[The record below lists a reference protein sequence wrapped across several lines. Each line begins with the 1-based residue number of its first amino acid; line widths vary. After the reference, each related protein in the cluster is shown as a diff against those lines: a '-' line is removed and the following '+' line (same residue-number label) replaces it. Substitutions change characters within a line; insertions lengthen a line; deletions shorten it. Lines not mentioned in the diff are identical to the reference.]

1 MSVFSSNKPQNSE
14 TKSSTDFDG
23 YYAWLEENIGTDPV
37 SETGVISGIIDLGV
51 QPQQWSEYGANEK
64 TPQEEADTI
73 AYWEGKDGK
82 CYFEDGQNDKG
93 EPCRIKK
100 VQKKPTQSFAF
111 TVDFPTYMVPWGN
124 FSENIKE
131 DKPYRMVLNG
141 RFKSELAKVYPM
153 SWENFETNR
162 SKPPVFSLRRN
173 SLPYKLA
180 IATGVL
186 KKGDKMLPQDIP
198 KLLGKAAQFEISLT
212 RNGDFLND
220 RVKLQG
226 AIPAV
231 VVKNG
236 LVPEL
241 AEDFQFVIEMDEQND
256 QEAVNHLPAAV
267 KNTIKK
273 AVNYGGSVIQGQ
285 LGANDKPQSFTET
298 LNGSTSGVANGDT
311 KKAPEPI
318 STPSEGVSD
327 DVFDEDS
334 CPF

>member
-1 MSVFSSNKPQNSE
+1 MSVFSSSKPQDSE
-14 TKSSTDFDG
+14 TKSSMNYEG
-23 YYAWLEENIGTDPV
+23 YNAWLEENIGTDPV

-51 QPQQWSEYGANEK
+51 QPQQWSEYEANEK
-64 TPQEEADTI
+64 TAQEEADTI
-73 AYWEGKDGK
+73 AYWESKEGK
-82 CYFEDGQNDKG
+82 CYFEDGKNDKG
-93 EPCRIKK
+93 EACRIKK
-100 VQKKPTQSFAF
+100 IQKKPTQSFGF
-111 TVDFPTYMVPWGN
+111 TVDFPTYMVPWDD
-124 FSENIKE
+124 FSENIKGE
-131 DKPYRMVLNG
+131 KPYRMVLNG
-141 RFKSELAKVYPM
+141 KFKSELAKVYPM
-153 SWENFETNR
+153 SWENLETDR

-186 KKGDKMLPQDIP
+186 KKGDKMFPQDIP

-241 AEDFQFVIEMDEQND
+241 AEEFQFVIEMTEQND
-256 QEAVNHLPAAV
+256 QEAVNHLPMAV

-273 AVNYGGSVIQGQ
+273 AANYEGSVIQGQ
-285 LGANDKPQSFTET
+285 LEANDKPQGFTET
-298 LNGSTSGVANGDT
+298 LNGSTGGVAKGGAQ
-311 KKAPEPI
+311 KAPEPI

-327 DVFDEDS
+327 DAFDEDI
-334 CPF
+334 PF